1 MNYTKAA
8 QELFIT
14 QPAVSQH
21 IRYLEKYYG
30 VSLFSYSGKTLT
42 LTPAGRLLLQKA
54 SAMKN
59 DEILLKQSLLTADTG
74 TFSYHFG
81 VTTTIGE
88 FVIARPL
95 ARFLRDNPK
104 TGIQMTMANTEELLE
119 GLRRGDYHLLWW
131 KVIFPGMS
139 LRSVYSAQKISLQSV
154 QPPMFS
160 PEHRPKCRHCRHS
173 RRACKISSLNLFC
186 CANPAQAPETFWRK
200 RWI

>member
-1 MNYTKAA
+1 MIDHRLHTFLTVCKYMNYTKAA

-30 VSLFSYSGKTLT
+30 VSLFSYSGKILT

-81 VTTTIGE
+81 VTTTIVDIGE
-88 FVIARPL
+88 ISPGQSKNRYSDDHGQHRRTSGGSAARRLPFCSGGRL
-95 ARFLRDNPK
+95 
-104 TGIQMTMANTEELLE
+104 
-119 GLRRGDYHLLWW
+119 
-131 KVIFPGMS
+131 
-139 LRSVYSAQKISLQSV
+139 
-154 QPPMFS
+154 FS
-160 PEHRPKCRHCRHS
+160 PG
-173 RRACKISSLNLFC
+173 
-186 CANPAQAPETFWRK
+186 
-200 RWI
+200 